1 MTILC
6 PLSPSLRLSVWSWAV
21 DRGYEGSGQRRRWW
35 RRMYIPDIGGIARA
49 LAILTLL
56 LRSDGLHR
64 KGYKGLGGHEEEWN
78 GGRPIKGP
86 DIP

>member
-1 MTILC
+1 
-6 PLSPSLRLSVWSWAV
+6 
-21 DRGYEGSGQRRRWW
+21 
-35 RRMYIPDIGGIARA
+35 MYIPAIGGIARA
-49 LAILTLL
+49 LAILTL